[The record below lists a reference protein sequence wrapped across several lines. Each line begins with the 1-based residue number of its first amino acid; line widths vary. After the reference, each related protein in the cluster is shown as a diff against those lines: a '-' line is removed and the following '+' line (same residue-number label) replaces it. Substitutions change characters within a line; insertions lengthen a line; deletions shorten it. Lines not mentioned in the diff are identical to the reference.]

1 MKIFEDAA
9 QVLSEAIDPRKLTSL
24 RASKATSQRVEL
36 LVQKLKEGEITKA
49 ETAELEQYQMLN
61 HIMSLVN
68 ARARLSSRSA

>member
-9 QVLSEAIDPRKLTSL
+9 QVLSEAIDPKKLTSL

-49 ETAELEQYQMLN
+49 ERAELEQYQMLN

>member
-9 QVLSEAIDPRKLTSL
+9 QVLSEAIDPKKLTSL

-61 HIMSLVN
+61 HIMSLVK

>member
-9 QVLSEAIDPRKLTSL
+9 QVLSEAIDPKQLTSL

-49 ETAELEQYQMLN
+49 ERAELEQYQMLN
-61 HIMSLVN
+61 HIMSLVK

>member
-9 QVLSEAIDPRKLTSL
+9 QVLSEAIDPKQLTSS

-49 ETAELEQYQMLN
+49 ERAELEQYQMLN
-61 HIMSLVN
+61 HIMSLVK

>member
-9 QVLSEAIDPRKLTSL
+9 QVLSEAIDPKKLTSL
-24 RASKATSQRVEL
+24 RASKATSQRVER

-49 ETAELEQYQMLN
+49 ERAELEQYQMLN
-61 HIMSLVN
+61 HIMSLVK

>member
-9 QVLSEAIDPRKLTSL
+9 QVLSEAIDPKKLTSL

>member
-9 QVLSEAIDPRKLTSL
+9 QVLSEAIDPKKLTSL

-49 ETAELEQYQMLN
+49 ERAELEQYQMLN
-61 HIMSLVN
+61 HIMSLVK